1 MESRR
6 VGGRYRFTYTFK
18 GVVMSKLTKL
28 LIMMLSICTLTAS
41 ALSAQAADWPSKPI
55 TVVVPYSA
63 GGDGDLS
70 ARLWAEYA
78 EKLLGQ
84 TVLVVNKTGGGGVT
98 GTSFAAAAKPD
109 GYTLFLAQ
117 AGPVLLTPNVAKTT
131 YSFESFDY
139 ISRMSVGNCALFVNA
154 KEPWNN
160 LGDFIEAAK
169 KEPNKYSFASPG
181 ATSWLSFAMRDFIKK
196 SGIPVKHVE
205 FQGAAPAATAVLG
218 GHTTFSFAFPQNYT
232 SQAKAGQFKV
242 LAIGEKSSELP
253 DVKTFAEQ
261 GFPGSYYG
269 WAGIAAPKGVSDEIK
284 AKLAKVT
291 EEMVKDPTFIE
302 KANNINATPSYLNE
316 SAWMPVL
323 LEQKTSLADLLK
335 GLDLNKK

>member
-1 MESRR
+1 MSRKNR
-6 VGGRYRFTYTFK
+6 V
-18 GVVMSKLTKL
+18 LAL
-28 LIMMLSICTLTAS
+28 LLSVCMLAVS
-41 ALSAQAADWPSKPI
+41 AFSAHAAEWPEKPI

-131 YSFESFDY
+131 YSFDSFEY

-154 KEPWNN
+154 KESWNT
-160 LGDFIEAAK
+160 LGEFIEAAK
-169 KEPNKYSFASPG
+169 AEPNKYSFASPG
-181 ATSWLSFAMRDFIKK
+181 ATSWLSFAMREFIKK

-218 GHTTFSFAFPQNYT
+218 GHTTFSFAFPQNYLPQT
-232 SQAKAGQFKV
+232 KAGQFKV
-242 LAIGEKSSELP
+242 LAIGEKSEQLP
-253 DVKTFAEQ
+253 DAKTFEEQ

-269 WAGIAAPKGVSDEIK
+269 WAGIAAPKGVAPEIK
-284 AKLAKVT
+284 AKLAKAT
-291 EEMVKDPTFIE
+291 ADMVKDPSFIE
-302 KANNINATPSYLNE
+302 KANNINATPSYLDE
-316 SAWMPVL
+316 AAWMPVL
-323 LEQKTSLADLLK
+323 QEQNTSLAELLK
-335 GLDLNKK
+335 GLELNKK